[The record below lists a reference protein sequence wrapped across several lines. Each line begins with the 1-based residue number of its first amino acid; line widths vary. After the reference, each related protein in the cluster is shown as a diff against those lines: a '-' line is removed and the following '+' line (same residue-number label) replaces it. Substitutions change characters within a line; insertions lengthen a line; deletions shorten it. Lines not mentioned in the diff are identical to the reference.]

1 MRRLALM
8 VLPLLALS
16 ACEWAWTSYGPE
28 GSRQDFPVLA
38 KEGAV
43 APTPPPG
50 PLRLKVMTW
59 NVKYGAGR
67 IDFWFDL
74 WGDRVE
80 MTLDEVNF
88 NMGRIYDLI
97 NEVQPDVL
105 VANEIEINSKR
116 SAYVDM
122 VKGVLDHTDL
132 RWAGYVPLWQDRY
145 VASEGVGRVDCGN
158 AVFSRYPI
166 VKHQRIAQVDRTD
179 QSAIVST
186 FYWHRAIAYSVL
198 EVGSRQVA
206 VYGIHTEAYDTDKTN
221 AKQQKQIYDL
231 ARAETLPFLLAGDF
245 NALPPG
251 SVKVSSFNDEAPE
264 AKGTDYEQPPYN
276 PEDLRPFF
284 TDFQDAI
291 GLDRYGATE
300 AEQSRWY
307 THSVIGPGTVGANN
321 EPGHWT
327 RRLDYLF
334 VRKADKWLDAD
345 VLQTKGRGTGPGT
358 TVTASGQG
366 LAGDPL
372 YLSDHCP
379 VVGIWEV
386 AP

>member
-1 MRRLALM
+1 MRRLAL
-8 VLPLLALS
+8 LPLLALA

-28 GSRQDFPVLA
+28 GSAQEFPVLA

-43 APTPPPG
+43 APEAPA

-80 MTLDEVNF
+80 MSMDEVDF

-105 VANEIEINSKR
+105 VTNEIEINSKR
-116 SAYVDM
+116 SAYFDM

-132 RWAGYVPLWQDRY
+132 RYAAYVPLWQDRY
-145 VASEGVGRVDCGN
+145 VASEGVGRVDTGN
-158 AVFSRYPI
+158 CIFSRYPI
-166 VKHQRIAQVDRTD
+166 VKNERIAQADRTD
-179 QSAIVST
+179 QSVIIST
-186 FYWHRAIAYSVL
+186 FYWHRAVGHAVL
-198 EVGSRQVA
+198 QVGTRQVA
-206 VYGIHTEAYDTDKTN
+206 VYAVHTEAYDMDRTN
-221 AKQQKQIYDL
+221 AKQQKQIL
-231 ARAETLPFLLAGDF
+231 ELIRAEKLPFVLAGDL

-251 SVKVSSFNDEAPE
+251 SVKTSKFNDEAPE
-264 AKGTDYEQPPYN
+264 SIGTDFEQPPYN
-276 PEDLRPFF
+276 PEDLRPFYDEF
-284 TDFQDAI
+284 REAI
-291 GLDRYGATE
+291 PLASYGTTE
-300 AEQSRWY
+300 QEQSHWY
-307 THSVIGPGTVGANN
+307 SHSVIGPDTVGANG

-334 VRKADKWLDAD
+334 VRKADQWLDAD

>member
-1 MRRLALM
+1 MRRLAL
-8 VLPLLALS
+8 LLVPWLAAS
-16 ACEWAWTSYGPE
+16 ACEWAWTSSGPE
-28 GSRQDFPVLA
+28 GSTQEFPILA
-38 KEGAV
+38 KEGATAPE
-43 APTPPPG
+43 APT

-80 MTLDEVNF
+80 MTLDEVEL

-97 NEVQPDVL
+97 NEVQPDIL
-105 VANEIEINSKR
+105 VTNEIEINSKR
-116 SAYVDM
+116 SAYYDM

-132 RWAGYVPLWQDRY
+132 RWAAYVPLWQNRY
-145 VASEGVGRVDCGN
+145 VASEGVGRVDTGN
-158 AVFSRYPI
+158 CVFSRYPI
-166 VKHQRIAQVDRTD
+166 VKNERIAQVDRTD
-179 QSAIVST
+179 QSIVVST
-186 FYWHRAIAYSVL
+186 FYWHRAIAHALVQ
-198 EVGSRQVA
+198 VGPRTLS
-206 VYGIHTEAYDTDKTN
+206 VYGVHTEAYDMDRTN
-221 AKQQKQIYDL
+221 FKQQQQILEL
-231 ARAETLPFLLAGDF
+231 ARAEELPFLLAGDF

-251 SVKVSSFNDEAPE
+251 SVKVSGFNDEAPE
-264 AKGTDYEQPPYN
+264 SKGTDFEQPPYD

-284 TDFQDAI
+284 DELHEAI
-291 GLDRYGATE
+291 PLERYGTTE
-300 AEQSRWY
+300 EEQRHWY
-307 THSVIGPGTVGANN
+307 THSVIGPDTVGSNG
-321 EPGHWT
+321 EPGTWT

-334 VRKADKWLDAD
+334 IRKADRWLDSD